1 MASIGTHVANAT
13 INTRQPASVFGKKRL
28 LRIVEYHIISSAG
41 TAPAQDMVL
50 EIVLRLAGIFRRLLL
65 VGRRK
70 KDGREGLKG

>member
-1 MASIGTHVANAT
+1 
-13 INTRQPASVFGKKRL
+13 
-28 LRIVEYHIISSAG
+28 
-41 TAPAQDMVL
+41 MVL